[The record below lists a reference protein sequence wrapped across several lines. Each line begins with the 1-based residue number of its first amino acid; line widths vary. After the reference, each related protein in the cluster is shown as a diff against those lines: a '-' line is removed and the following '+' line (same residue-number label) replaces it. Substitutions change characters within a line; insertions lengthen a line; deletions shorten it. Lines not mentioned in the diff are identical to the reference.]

1 MATAQGMSSIK
12 IRMIHKGI
20 NKFYNHLGIVISN
33 RGGIGGRVIL
43 AKFNRF
49 SRNML
54 IEINNNKNNNNNN
67 KDRKRRLLLLIN
79 SHME

>member
-1 MATAQGMSSIK
+1 MSSTTV
-12 IRMIHKGI
+12 RMIHKGI
-20 NKFYNHLGIVISN
+20 NKFYSRLGIVISN

-54 IEINNNKNNNNNN
+54 IEINKNNIKNKDKENN